1 MEELLKNKTVWILII
16 GVLVVATLIKALWN
30 FNKLIL
36 GVVVLIGIVLAILY
50 GGHLD
55 GVWGEFYQE

>member
-1 MEELLKNKTVWILII
+1 MEELLKNKTVWIVII
-16 GVLVVATLIKALWN
+16 GVLVVVTLIKALWN

-36 GVVVLIGIVLAILY
+36 GVVVVIAIALAILY

-55 GVWGEFYQE
+55 SIWGEFYKE